1 MNKKIL
7 IISYHFPPSQAVG
20 GLRAANFAR
29 FLPSSGWQPSVLTIK
44 DKYVDNK
51 DNERLQGLE
60 SIIIY
65 KTNKLPKMM
74 ELYSLVKSS
83 VKMIV
88 KRTQNRAD
96 GSPASGTG
104 EDEGETSES
113 TLQRLKRYYAS
124 LFLALPD
131 YEKNWILPAAIKAVR
146 EIRRNK
152 IDCIL
157 TSCPPYSVHL
167 VGLLAHMATG
177 VKWIADFRDPWY
189 VASKKRMYPTC
200 PLSRKI
206 ESLLERQVMKRASL
220 VLCNTERLRDTLESA
235 YSKVK
240 KNGFVYIPNGIS
252 TDIFSGLNNLPKYE
266 KFTLT
271 YTGSL
276 YFFRTPEPIF
286 KALKELVDEGQ
297 LDRDSFNIK
306 LVGHCETID
315 GSPTIDLVSAYG
327 LVGNVEIIPPVPYL
341 KSLEIVKKSHLALL
355 FAPDQPFQIPAKV
368 YDYIGTGTRILAL
381 AGEGAT
387 ADMVEK
393 TSTGNV
399 FQPGNHDDLK
409 AFLFDSITK
418 QVAVSE
424 TVTLEAMKK
433 FDREKV
439 VSDLAGYLNIQFE
452 EVERVN

>member
-1 MNKKIL
+1 MDKKIL

-29 FLPSSGWQPSVLTIK
+29 YLPASGWQPCVLTIK
-44 DKYVDNK
+44 DKYIDNL
-51 DNERLQGLE
+51 DAERLQGLE
-60 SIIIY
+60 SLTIY
-65 KTNKLPKMM
+65 KTNKLPQVM
-74 ELYSLVKSS
+74 EFYRLAKSS
-83 VKMIV
+83 LKKML
-88 KRTQNRAD
+88 KSRQKGTD
-96 GSPASGTG
+96 GSTG
-104 EDEGETSES
+104 SKNRSDESEISED
-113 TLQRLKRYYAS
+113 TLQRVKRYYAS

-131 YEKNWILPAAIKAVR
+131 YEKNWILPASTKAIR

-152 IDCIL
+152 IDYIL

-167 VGLLAHMATG
+167 VGLLAHLATG
-177 VKWIADFRDPWY
+177 ANWIADFRDPWY

-200 PLSRKI
+200 TLSRKI
-206 ESLLERQVMKRASL
+206 EGALEKQVMKRARL
-220 VLCNTERLRDTLESA
+220 VLCNTERLCDTLASA

-252 TDIFSGLNNLPKYE
+252 TDIFSGLRDLPKYE

-276 YFFRTPEPIF
+276 YFFRTPEPVF
-286 KALKELVDEGQ
+286 KALKELIDKGQ
-297 LDRDSFNIK
+297 VDRDSFTIK
-306 LVGHCETID
+306 LVGHCDTID

-327 LVGNVEIIPPVPYL
+327 LAENVEILPPVPYL
-341 KSLEIVKKSHLALL
+341 KSLEIVKRSHLALL

-387 ADMVEK
+387 SDMVLK
-393 TSTGNV
+393 TGTGSV
-399 FQPGNHDDLK
+399 FQPDNHEDLK
-409 AFLFDSITK
+409 AFLLDSINNQTPM
-418 QVAVSE
+418 SE
-424 TVTLEAMKK
+424 TVTMEAIQK

-439 VSDLAGYLNIQFE
+439 VSDLADYLNAQFE
-452 EVERVN
+452 QGERAN